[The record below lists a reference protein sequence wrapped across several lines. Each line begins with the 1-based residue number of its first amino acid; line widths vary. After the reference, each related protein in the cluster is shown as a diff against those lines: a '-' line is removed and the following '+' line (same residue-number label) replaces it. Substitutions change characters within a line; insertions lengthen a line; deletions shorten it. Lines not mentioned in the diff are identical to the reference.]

1 MYKTSLLIMK
11 KCLALFWLVSWCLVT
26 RTGARPNQ
34 RRHMLADENEDKG
47 TFSVTIGS
55 SAGDKITTEPM
66 TLFVTSFGRNITTE
80 NPLSLFTIS
89 GSGRVDVLYSQE
101 KGILYVLAFVANAS
115 EPGIMEFS
123 IPEGVTTDEDGA
135 RNQGAYEYS
144 SYAPSSGY
152 PVFGYVVGWTMFGA
166 AIFSLVNASF
176 TPKVTLGVGMVN
188 FVGFVQVI
196 YMVGNLPITN
206 MPWNYRQAAQALD
219 WVGLNPS
226 IGPID
231 TDYSL
236 GIQPDVYSTLL
247 DTNTRFPRAPIK
259 IQGQVQEETIPT
271 EEVRDTD
278 VDLPLPILDIVND
291 TRIPVQNVTF
301 VTIEE
306 VPLEEDISAGQPPV
320 NPFVVPSPPLPE
332 EQANPAP
339 QEDNEEGRN
348 PPPSEPNQEP
358 PRDTNTQSPPDERV
372 NPPSPQE
379 PSPVD
384 DTPTVDQDSSPPP
397 PPIEN
402 PIPEVQ
408 QPSPPPPEKK
418 PSPDVKYPSP
428 PPPEK
433 KPEPSPDVKY
443 PSPPPPVNKPKP
455 SPPPPISFKPKPPPP
470 FTKVSPSPPP
480 PKQLVA
486 SPVIIKPPTINV
498 PTLGSIG
505 TVSQRRRLMIVDPVQ
520 ALGSSGFS
528 YTVVTAT
535 PGSVDDENSTSAEEL
550 EEVIGSSV
558 LSRIRTIQNAGNV
571 PDADQRRLDVLWNV
585 LFWSAMA
592 LLATFFIHAC
602 ILLLLRWKMVDNT
615 PKMLHLPRIELV
627 VFMVIIPMI
636 CAAGCACLQST
647 SAGVL
652 AAGVCLGVIVPFGY
666 LIIVALFIIFAIIQP
681 NIEKRRALYLVSRR
695 DTVMVQSN
703 SDTSSASH
711 QEEQD
716 ADELSES
723 VDSKGFRKRIISMY
737 SWIYKRVLSPI
748 FGFSSPRRAQVVYES
763 VDASHP
769 IWYGPREKD
778 SKLVKRF
785 GCFFEDAHGPQVL
798 QVCNSTIEAKPSATD
813 KGGIDD
819 DTVCFVPAEDSQT
832 NVEILQTF
840 GVLFAL
846 TKLMLFAAIINAAGG
861 VNNVGQVVVLVILSL
876 LHIIYLRY
884 FVPYR
889 LRIELAAEILASL
902 CDLAVFICGIILIAK
917 DVWTTSEGTNMGIAM
932 LVLQAVG
939 FLVFISVR
947 VGLALRT
954 FSLTLFSKSSS

>member
-1 MYKTSLLIMK
+1 
-11 KCLALFWLVSWCLVT
+11 
-26 RTGARPNQ
+26 
-34 RRHMLADENEDKG
+34 
-47 TFSVTIGS
+47 
-55 SAGDKITTEPM
+55 
-66 TLFVTSFGRNITTE
+66 
-80 NPLSLFTIS
+80 
-89 GSGRVDVLYSQE
+89 
-101 KGILYVLAFVANAS
+101 
-115 EPGIMEFS
+115 
-123 IPEGVTTDEDGA
+123 
-135 RNQGAYEYS
+135 
-144 SYAPSSGY
+144 
-152 PVFGYVVGWTMFGA
+152 
-166 AIFSLVNASF
+166 
-176 TPKVTLGVGMVN
+176 
-188 FVGFVQVI
+188 
-196 YMVGNLPITN
+196 
-206 MPWNYRQAAQALD
+206 
-219 WVGLNPS
+219 
-226 IGPID
+226 
-231 TDYSL
+231 
-236 GIQPDVYSTLL
+236 
-247 DTNTRFPRAPIK
+247 
-259 IQGQVQEETIPT
+259 
-271 EEVRDTD
+271 
-278 VDLPLPILDIVND
+278 
-291 TRIPVQNVTF
+291 
-301 VTIEE
+301 
-306 VPLEEDISAGQPPV
+306 
-320 NPFVVPSPPLPE
+320 
-332 EQANPAP
+332 
-339 QEDNEEGRN
+339 
-348 PPPSEPNQEP
+348 
-358 PRDTNTQSPPDERV
+358 
-372 NPPSPQE
+372 
-379 PSPVD
+379 
-384 DTPTVDQDSSPPP
+384 
-397 PPIEN
+397 
-402 PIPEVQ
+402 
-408 QPSPPPPEKK
+408 
-418 PSPDVKYPSP
+418 
-428 PPPEK
+428 
-433 KPEPSPDVKY
+433 
-443 PSPPPPVNKPKP
+443 
-455 SPPPPISFKPKPPPP
+455 
-470 FTKVSPSPPP
+470 
-480 PKQLVA
+480 
-486 SPVIIKPPTINV
+486 
-498 PTLGSIG
+498 
-505 TVSQRRRLMIVDPVQ
+505 MIVDPVQ

-550 EEVIGSSV
+550 EEAIGSSV

-602 ILLLLRWKMVDNT
+602 ILLLLRWKKVDNT

-695 DTVMVQSN
+695 DTLMVQSN

-723 VDSKGFRKRIISMY
+723 VDNKGFRKTIISMY

-832 NVEILQTF
+832 IVEILQTF